1 MTVGLIQVKSIS
13 SSQFENEFI
22 KLKIKEGNIMRLKS
36 LVVAMAA
43 VASLAPIASQAQSS
57 GENPWMVRVRA
68 TDLLWNNG
76 QSNGSSTAV
85 GVQTNNIRAQN
96 KVIPEFDIS
105 YFFTKNI
112 AAELVLTYPQ
122 RVNIY
127 SNLTSGPTGT
137 ITALPPSLLAQY
149 HFTDL
154 GAVKPYVGAGV
165 NYTIFGNRN
174 QFSVN
179 GLGNNVLT
187 VDKSS
192 FGFVGQV
199 GADYMLDKNW
209 GLNVDVKYA
218 TISTNV
224 TGQNTLAAQ
233 GNIGKLTLNPWMPSV
248 GVAYKF

>member
-1 MTVGLIQVKSIS
+1 MTAGLMQIKSIS
-13 SSQFENEFI
+13 FLQFENEFI
-22 KLKIKEGNIMRLKS
+22 KLKTKEGNIMRLKS

-68 TDLLWNNG
+68 TDLLWQNG

-85 GVQTNNIRAQN
+85 GVQTNNVRAQN
-96 KVIPEFDIS
+96 KVIPELDIS

-154 GAVKPYVGAGV
+154 GAFKPYVGAGI
-165 NYTIFGNRN
+165 NYTIFSNRN
-174 QFSVN
+174 NFSV
-179 GLGNNVLT
+179 GGYGNNVLT
-187 VDKSS
+187 VAQNSV
-192 FGFVGQV
+192 GFVGQV
-199 GADYMLDKNW
+199 GADYMFDKNW

-218 TISTNV
+218 TMSTTV

-233 GNIGKLTLNPWMPSV
+233 GNIGKLTLNPIMPSV
-248 GVAYKF
+248 GVTYKF